1 MNNSTQELRRAFI
14 RYFELHGHQAVPSSA
29 LIPQAD
35 PTLLF
40 TNAGMNQFKR
50 VFLGEDTRAYT
61 RAVTVQKCLRAGG
74 KHNDLENVGYTRRH
88 HTFFEMLGNFSFGDY
103 FKEDAIQ
110 FGWEFLTQ
118 TVGLDKDRMWV
129 TVFREDDEADRLWKK
144 MGVSPS
150 RIVRCGEKDNFWQM
164 GDTGPCGPCSELH
177 FDQGPSVPGDDCPNG
192 EGDRVIEIWNLVFM
206 QFNRDAA
213 GTLHPLPKPS
223 IDTGMG
229 LERLAAVAQ
238 GVYSNYDSDVFTP
251 LLSAVA
257 ARAGVR
263 YGEKNQTDR
272 SMCVVADHLRA
283 ITFLM
288 ADGILPSNEGRGYVL
303 RRILRRAARHGRLLG
318 IVEPFL
324 YELTAAVVS
333 QMAGVYSEVR
343 SAAATIAEATRG
355 EEERFVAT
363 LDYSLPILNEILAKK
378 EVAAGSAFILASTD
392 AEATRSEEE
401 RFVATHD
408 YSLPISKEI
417 LAKKEVSAGSAP
429 TLAGTDAF
437 KLYDTYGLP
446 FDLMEEACR
455 ERGIKL
461 DTVGFEQAIA
471 EQRNRARKT
480 GGFVEEIARP
490 AVAELARRF
499 GTTKFVGYERLE
511 NESLVQAILIGD
523 RLVKEAAEG
532 DEVEIVLDVTPF
544 YAEGGG
550 QVGDQGVLTGSDG
563 QMEITETTRPVPT
576 VILHKGTVTK
586 GRIREGEQL
595 RMIVNTTTRQDAQRN
610 HTATHL
616 LHAALRDMLGPH
628 VKQYGSLVGP
638 NRLRFDFA
646 HFRPLSSR
654 DVDEIETVV
663 NNEVRKNE
671 RVATEVMSIQDAVAK
686 GALAFFGD
694 KYGEQV
700 RVVTVESFSKELCG
714 GTHCRQTGDIGLF
727 RIMSETGVAAGVRRI
742 EAQTGSGALTHMKKL
757 ETDIRE
763 LSDLLKVGQSE
774 LVAKTRKVM
783 MQLKDKERE
792 LEELK
797 LKMASGSAVE
807 TTAKTIAGIQ
817 VHVQRTDGLDVN
829 GMRALADQLR
839 DKLKSGVVA
848 LGAAN
853 DGKVSLLVV
862 VTKDLIARLKAGDLI
877 KEMAAEVGGTGGGRP
892 EMAQAGGKD
901 PARLDVALEKVFGL
915 VERLLER

>member
-1 MNNSTQELRRAFI
+1 MKNSTQELRQAFI
-14 RYFELHGHQAVPSSA
+14 RYFEQHGHQAVPSSA

-50 VFLGEDTRAYT
+50 VFLGEETRAYK

-118 TVGLDKDRMWV
+118 TVGLAKDRIWV
-129 TVFREDDEADRLWKK
+129 TIFCDDDEADQLWKK
-144 MGVSPS
+144 VGVPAS
-150 RIVRCGEKDNFWQM
+150 RIVRCDEKDNFWQM
-164 GDTGPCGPCSELH
+164 GETGPCGPCSELH
-177 FDQGPSVPGDDCPNG
+177 FDQGPAVPGDDRPNG
-192 EGDRVIEIWNLVFM
+192 AGDRVIEIWNLVFM
-206 QFNRDAA
+206 QFNRDA
-213 GTLHPLPKPS
+213 GGKLSPLPKPS

-257 ARAGVR
+257 TRAGVR
-263 YGEKNQTDR
+263 YGEKDQIDR
-272 SMCVVADHLRA
+272 SMRVVADHLRA

-288 ADGILPSNEGRGYVL
+288 ADGVLPSNEGRGYVL

-324 YELTAAVVS
+324 YELTSAVVN
-333 QMAGVYSEVR
+333 QMAGAYSEVR
-343 SAAATIAEATRG
+343 GAAATIAEATRG
-355 EEERFVAT
+355 EEERFIAT
-363 LDYSLPILNEILAKK
+363 LDQGLPILNEM
-378 EVAAGSAFILASTD
+378 
-392 AEATRSEEE
+392 
-401 RFVATHD
+401 
-408 YSLPISKEI
+408 ISK
-417 LAKKEVSAGSAP
+417 AKNTAITPGAGALELKGAEV
-429 TLAGTDAF
+429 F
-437 KLYDTYGLP
+437 MLYDTYGFP
-446 FDLMEEACR
+446 MDLIGEACR
-455 ERGIKL
+455 EQGMTL
-461 DTVGFEQAIA
+461 DEAGFNQAIE

-480 GGFVEEIARP
+480 GGFEQETARP
-490 AVAELARRF
+490 AVTELAGRV
-499 GTTKFVGYERLE
+499 GTTKFVGYDRLE
-511 NESLVQAILIGD
+511 SDSLVQAILKGD

-550 QVGDQGVLTGSDG
+550 QVGDRGVLMGQDG
-563 QMEITETTRPVPT
+563 QVEIKETTRPVPT
-576 VILHKGTVTK
+576 LILHKGIVTK

-595 RMIVNTTTRQDAQRN
+595 RMTVNATTRLDAQRN

-616 LHAALRDMLGPH
+616 LHAALRDLLGPH

-654 DVDEIETVV
+654 DIDDIETVV

-714 GTHCRQTGDIGLF
+714 GTHCRHTGDIGLF
-727 RIMSETGVAAGVRRI
+727 RIGSETGVAAGVRRI

-757 ETDIRE
+757 ETDMRE

-783 MQLKDKERE
+783 TQLKDKERE

-807 TTAKTIAGIQ
+807 ATAKTIGGVQ

-848 LGAAN
+848 LGAATE

-862 VTKDLIARLKAGDLI
+862 VTKDLIGKLNAGDLI
-877 KEMAAEVGGTGGGRP
+877 KVMAAEVGGTGGGRP

-915 VERLLER
+915 VEGILERYTNAG

>member
-1 MNNSTQELRRAFI
+1 MKNSIQELRQSFI
-14 RYFELHGHQAVPSSA
+14 RYFEQHGHQAVPSSA

-50 VFLGEDTRAYT
+50 VFLGEETRAYK

-118 TVGLDKDRMWV
+118 TVGLAKDRMWV
-129 TVFREDDEADRLWKK
+129 TIFRDDDEADELWKK
-144 MGVSPS
+144 VGVPAS

-177 FDQGPSVPGDDCPNG
+177 FDQGPSVPGDDRPNG

-263 YGEKNQTDR
+263 YGGQDSTDR
-272 SMCVVADHLRA
+272 SMRVVADHLRA

-288 ADGILPSNEGRGYVL
+288 ADGVLPSNEGRGYVL

-324 YELTAAVVS
+324 YELTAAVVN
-333 QMAGVYSEVR
+333 QMAEVYSEVQG
-343 SAAATIAEATRG
+343 AAATIAEATRG
-355 EEERFVAT
+355 EEERFIAT
-363 LDYSLPILNEILAKK
+363 LDQGLPILNEMMAK
-378 EVAAGSAFILASTD
+378 AS
-392 AEATRSEEE
+392 
-401 RFVATHD
+401 
-408 YSLPISKEI
+408 
-417 LAKKEVSAGSAP
+417 SAGSKV
-429 TLAGTDAF
+429 LSGSEVF
-437 KLYDTYGLP
+437 KLYDTYGFP
-446 FDLMEEACR
+446 MDLMAEACR
-455 ERGIKL
+455 EQGMTL
-461 DTVGFEQAIA
+461 DEAGFDQAIE
-471 EQRNRARKT
+471 EQRTRARKT
-480 GGFVEEIARP
+480 GGFEQETTRP
-490 AVAELARRF
+490 AVSELAGRV
-499 GTTKFVGYERLE
+499 GATKFIGYDRLE
-511 NESLVQAILIGD
+511 SESLVQAILIGD
-523 RLVKEAAEG
+523 RLVNEAAEG
-532 DEVEIVLDVTPF
+532 DEVELVLDVTPF

-550 QVGDQGVLTGSDG
+550 QVGDQGTLTGRDG
-563 QMEITETTRPVPT
+563 QVKITETMRPAPT

-595 RMIVNTTTRQDAQRN
+595 HMTVNATTRQDAQRN

-654 DVDEIETVV
+654 DVDEIEMVV
-663 NNEVRKNE
+663 NSEVRKNE

-727 RIMSETGVAAGVRRI
+727 RIVAETGVAAGVRRI

-757 ETDIRE
+757 ETDVRE

-774 LVAKTRKVM
+774 LVAKTRKILT
-783 MQLKDKERE
+783 QLKDKERE

-797 LKMASGSAVE
+797 LKMAGGSAVDA
-807 TTAKTIAGIQ
+807 TVKMVAGIQ

-839 DKLKSGVVA
+839 EKLKSGVVA

-853 DGKVSLLVV
+853 DGKVSLLVI
-862 VTKDLIARLKAGDLI
+862 VTKDLIDRLKAGDLI

-901 PARLDVALEKVFGL
+901 PARLDGALEKVFGL
-915 VERLLER
+915 VEQTLQRYTHGG

>member
-1 MNNSTQELRRAFI
+1 MKNSTQELRQAFI
-14 RYFELHGHQAVPSSA
+14 RYFEQHGHQAVPSSA

-50 VFLGEDTRAYT
+50 VFLGEESRAYK

-103 FKEDAIQ
+103 FKEDAIH

-118 TVGLDKDRMWV
+118 TVGLAKDRMWV
-129 TVFREDDEADRLWKK
+129 TIFRDDDEADELWKK
-144 MGVSPS
+144 VGVPAS

-164 GDTGPCGPCSELH
+164 GDTGPCGPCSEMH
-177 FDQGPSVPGDDCPNG
+177 FDQGPSVPGDDRPNG

-206 QFNRDAA
+206 QFNRDAS

-238 GVYSNYDSDVFTP
+238 GVFSNYDSDVFTP
-251 LLSAVA
+251 LLTAVA

-263 YGEKNQTDR
+263 YGEQEQIDR
-272 SMCVVADHLRA
+272 SMRVVADHLRA
-283 ITFLM
+283 MTFLI
-288 ADGILPSNEGRGYVL
+288 ADGVLPSNEGRGYVL

-324 YELTAAVVS
+324 HELTESVVN

-343 SAAATIAEATRG
+343 GAAATIAEATRG
-355 EEERFVAT
+355 EEERFIAT
-363 LDYSLPILNEILAKK
+363 LDQGLPILNEMIVKARSI
-378 EVAAGSAFILASTD
+378 GSKVLTG
-392 AEATRSEEE
+392 
-401 RFVATHD
+401 HD
-408 YSLPISKEI
+408 
-417 LAKKEVSAGSAP
+417 V
-429 TLAGTDAF
+429 F
-437 KLYDTYGLP
+437 KLYDTYGFP
-446 FDLMEEACR
+446 IDLMSEACR
-455 ERGIKL
+455 EQGLTL
-461 DTVGFEQAIA
+461 DEAGFEQAIA
-471 EQRNRARKT
+471 EQRSRARKT
-480 GGFVEEIARP
+480 GGFEQEMARP
-490 AVAELARRF
+490 EVVELAKRIGATQF
-499 GTTKFVGYERLE
+499 IGYDLLE
-511 NESLVQAILIGD
+511 SESLVQAILKGD

-532 DEVEIVLDVTPF
+532 DEIEVVLDVTPF

-550 QVGDQGVLTGSDG
+550 QVGDQGLLLGSDG
-563 QMEITETTRPVPT
+563 RMEIAETTRPAPT

-595 RMIVNTTTRQDAQRN
+595 RLTVNATTRQDAQRN

-616 LHAALRDMLGPH
+616 LHAALRDLLGPH

-654 DVDEIETVV
+654 DMDEIETVV

-714 GTHCRQTGDIGLF
+714 GTHCKQTGDIGLF
-727 RIMSETGVAAGVRRI
+727 RLVSETGVAAGVRRI
-742 EAQTGSGALTHMKKL
+742 EAQTGSGALAHMKQL
-757 ETDIRE
+757 EVDIRE
-763 LSDLLKVGQSE
+763 LSNLLKVGQSE

-783 MQLKDKERE
+783 TQLKDKERE
-792 LEELK
+792 LEEVKLK
-797 LKMASGSAVE
+797 LAGGSAAE
-807 TTAKTIAGIQ
+807 AAAKTVAGIL

-901 PARLDVALEKVFGL
+901 PARLDIALEKVFGL
-915 VERLLER
+915 VERMLER

>member
-1 MNNSTQELRRAFI
+1 MKNSTQELRQAFI
-14 RYFELHGHQAVPSSA
+14 RYFEQHGHQAVPSSA

-50 VFLGEDTRAYT
+50 VFLGEETRAYR

-74 KHNDLENVGYTRRH
+74 KHNDLENVGYTSRH

-118 TVGLDKDRMWV
+118 TVGLAKDRMWV
-129 TVFREDDEADRLWKK
+129 TIFRDDDEADQLWKK
-144 MGVSPS
+144 TGVPAS

-177 FDQGPSVPGDDCPNG
+177 FDQGPSVSGDDWPNG
-192 EGDRVIEIWNLVFM
+192 AGDRVIEIWNLVFM

-213 GTLHPLPKPS
+213 GKVHPLPKPS

-257 ARAGVR
+257 TRAGVR
-263 YGEKNQTDR
+263 YGEQDTTDR
-272 SMCVVADHLRA
+272 SMRVVADHLRA

-288 ADGILPSNEGRGYVL
+288 ADGVLPSNEGRGYVL

-318 IVEPFL
+318 IVAPFL
-324 YELTAAVVS
+324 YELTAAVVD
-333 QMAGVYSEVR
+333 QMAGAYSEVR
-343 SAAATIAEATRG
+343 GAAATIAEATRG
-355 EEERFVAT
+355 EEERFIAT
-363 LDYSLPILNEILAKK
+363 LDQGLPILNEMIAK
-378 EVAAGSAFILASTD
+378 A
-392 AEATRSEEE
+392 R
-401 RFVATHD
+401 
-408 YSLPISKEI
+408 
-417 LAKKEVSAGSAP
+417 SAGSKVL
-429 TLAGTDAF
+429 TGSDVF
-437 KLYDTYGLP
+437 KLYDTYGFP
-446 FDLMEEACR
+446 MDLIGETCR
-455 ERGIKL
+455 EQGMTL
-461 DTVGFEQAIA
+461 DEAGFDQAIE

-480 GGFVEEIARP
+480 GGFEQETARP
-490 AVAELARRF
+490 AVAELAGRV
-499 GTTKFVGYERLE
+499 GTTKFIGYDRLE
-511 NESLVQAILIGD
+511 SDSLVQAILKGD
-523 RLVKEAAEG
+523 RLVKEAAQG

-550 QVGDQGVLTGSDG
+550 QVGDRGVLMGHDG
-563 QMEITETTRPVPT
+563 QVEIKETTRPAPT
-576 VILHKGTVTK
+576 LILHKGTVTK

-595 RMIVNTTTRQDAQRN
+595 RMTVNATTRQDAQRN

-616 LHAALRDMLGPH
+616 VHAALRDMLGPH
-628 VKQYGSLVGP
+628 IKQYGSLVGP

-654 DVDEIETVV
+654 DINEIETVV
-663 NNEVRKNE
+663 NNEVQKNE

-714 GTHCRQTGDIGLF
+714 GTHCRHTGEIGLF
-727 RIMSETGVAAGVRRI
+727 RIVSETGVAAGVRRI
-742 EAQTGSGALTHMKKL
+742 EAQTGSGALAHMKKL

-783 MQLKDKERE
+783 TQLKDKERE

-797 LKMASGSAVE
+797 LRMATGSAVE

-862 VTKDLIARLKAGDLI
+862 VTKDLTTRLKAGDLI

-901 PARLDVALEKVFGL
+901 PSRLDVALEKVFGL
-915 VERLLER
+915 VERMLQRYTDAR

>member
-50 VFLGEDTRAYT
+50 VFLGEDTRAYK

-110 FGWEFLTQ
+110 FSWEFLTQ
-118 TVGLDKDRMWV
+118 TVGLAKDRMWV
-129 TVFREDDEADRLWKK
+129 TIFRDDDEADELWKK
-144 MGVSPS
+144 VGVPAS

-177 FDQGPSVPGDDCPNG
+177 FDQGPSVPGDDRPNG

-213 GTLHPLPKPS
+213 GTLHSLPKPS

-238 GVYSNYDSDVFTP
+238 GVYSNYDGDVFTP

-333 QMAGVYSEVR
+333 QMAEIYSEVQG
-343 SAAATIAEATRG
+343 AAATIAEATRG
-355 EEERFVAT
+355 EEERFIAT
-363 LDYSLPILNEILAKK
+363 LDQGLPILNEMMAKASSVGSK
-378 EVAAGSAFILASTD
+378 VLSGSEV
-392 AEATRSEEE
+392 
-401 RFVATHD
+401 
-408 YSLPISKEI
+408 
-417 LAKKEVSAGSAP
+417 
-429 TLAGTDAF
+429 F
-437 KLYDTYGLP
+437 KLYDTYGFP
-446 FDLMEEACR
+446 MDLMAEACR
-455 ERGIKL
+455 EQGMTL
-461 DTVGFEQAIA
+461 DEAGFDQAIE

-480 GGFVEEIARP
+480 GGFEQETTRP
-490 AVAELARRF
+490 AVSELAGRV
-499 GTTKFVGYERLE
+499 GATKFVGYDRLE
-511 NESLVQAILIGD
+511 SESLVQAILKGD

-532 DEVEIVLDVTPF
+532 EEVELVLDVTPF

-550 QVGDQGVLTGSDG
+550 QVGDQGVLTGLDG
-563 QMEITETTRPVPT
+563 QVKITETMRPAPT

-595 RMIVNTTTRQDAQRN
+595 HMTVNATTRHDAQRN

-727 RIMSETGVAAGVRRI
+727 RVVSETGVAAGVRRI
-742 EAQTGSGALTHMKKL
+742 EAQTGSGALTHIKKL
-757 ETDIRE
+757 ETDIRD

-774 LVAKTRKVM
+774 LAAKTRKILT
-783 MQLKDKERE
+783 QLKDKERE

-797 LKMASGSAVE
+797 LKMAGGSAVDA
-807 TTAKTIAGIQ
+807 TVKMVAGIP

-915 VERLLER
+915 VERTLER

>member
-1 MNNSTQELRRAFI
+1 MKNSTQELRQAFM
-14 RYFELHGHQAVPSSA
+14 RYFEQHGHQAVPSSA

-50 VFLGEDTRAYT
+50 VFLGEETRAYK

-118 TVGLDKDRMWV
+118 TVGLAKDRIWV
-129 TVFREDDEADRLWKK
+129 TIFRDDDEADQLWKK
-144 MGVSPS
+144 VGVPAS
-150 RIVRCGEKDNFWQM
+150 RIVRCDEKDNFWQM

-177 FDQGPSVPGDDCPNG
+177 FDQGPAVSGDDRPNSA
-192 EGDRVIEIWNLVFM
+192 GDRVIEIWNLVFM
-206 QFNRDAA
+206 QFNRDA
-213 GTLHPLPKPS
+213 GGKLSPLPKPS

-257 ARAGVR
+257 IRAGVR
-263 YGEKNQTDR
+263 YGEKDQIDR
-272 SMCVVADHLRA
+272 SMRVVADHLRA

-288 ADGILPSNEGRGYVL
+288 ADGVLPSNEGRGYVL

-324 YELTAAVVS
+324 YELTSAVVN
-333 QMAGVYSEVR
+333 QMAGAYSEVR
-343 SAAATIAEATRG
+343 GAAATIAEATRG
-355 EEERFVAT
+355 EEERFIAT
-363 LDYSLPILNEILAKK
+363 LDQGLPILNEM
-378 EVAAGSAFILASTD
+378 
-392 AEATRSEEE
+392 
-401 RFVATHD
+401 
-408 YSLPISKEI
+408 ISK
-417 LAKKEVSAGSAP
+417 AKNTSITPGAGALELKGAEV
-429 TLAGTDAF
+429 F
-437 KLYDTYGLP
+437 MLYDTYGFP
-446 FDLMEEACR
+446 MDLIGEACR
-455 ERGIKL
+455 EQGMTL
-461 DTVGFEQAIA
+461 DEAGFNQAIE

-480 GGFVEEIARP
+480 GGFEQETARP
-490 AVAELARRF
+490 AVTELTGRV
-499 GTTKFVGYERLE
+499 GTTKFVGYDRLE
-511 NESLVQAILIGD
+511 SDSLVQAILKGD

-550 QVGDQGVLTGSDG
+550 QVGDRGVLMGQDG
-563 QMEITETTRPVPT
+563 QVEIKETTRPVPT
-576 VILHKGTVTK
+576 LILHKGTVTK

-595 RMIVNTTTRQDAQRN
+595 RMTVNATTRLDAQRN

-616 LHAALRDMLGPH
+616 LHAALRDLLGPH

-654 DVDEIETVV
+654 DADEIEMVV

-714 GTHCRQTGDIGLF
+714 GTHCRHTGDIGLF
-727 RIMSETGVAAGVRRI
+727 RIVSETGVAAGVRRI

-757 ETDIRE
+757 ETDMRE

-783 MQLKDKERE
+783 TQLKDKERE

-807 TTAKTIAGIQ
+807 ATAKTIAGVQ

-829 GMRALADQLR
+829 GMRVLADQLR

-848 LGAAN
+848 LGAATE

-862 VTKDLIARLKAGDLI
+862 VTKDLIGKLNAGDLI
-877 KEMAAEVGGTGGGRP
+877 KVMAAEVGGTGGGRP

-901 PARLDVALEKVFGL
+901 PARLDVALERIFGL
-915 VERLLER
+915 VERMLERYTNAG

>member
-1 MNNSTQELRRAFI
+1 MKNSTQELRQAFI
-14 RYFELHGHQAVPSSA
+14 RYFEQHGHQAVPSSA

-50 VFLGEDTRAYT
+50 VFLGEETRAYK

-103 FKEDAIQ
+103 FKEDAIR

-118 TVGLDKDRMWV
+118 TVGLAKDRMWV
-129 TVFREDDEADRLWKK
+129 TIFRDDDEADQLWKK
-144 MGVSPS
+144 VGVPAS
-150 RIVRCGEKDNFWQM
+150 RIVRCDENDNFWQM

-177 FDQGPSVPGDDCPNG
+177 YDQGPSVPGDDRPNG

-206 QFNRDAA
+206 QYNRDAA

-257 ARAGVR
+257 SRAGAR
-263 YGEKNQTDR
+263 YGEQETIDR
-272 SMCVVADHLRA
+272 SMRVVADHLRA

-288 ADGILPSNEGRGYVL
+288 ADGVLPSNEGRGYVL

-318 IVEPFL
+318 IIEPFL
-324 YELTAAVVS
+324 YELTSAVVI
-333 QMAGVYSEVR
+333 QMGEAYSEVR
-343 SAAATIAEATRG
+343 AAAATIAEATRG
-355 EEERFVAT
+355 EEERFIAT
-363 LDYSLPILNEILAKK
+363 LDQGLPILNEMIAKAR
-378 EVAAGSAFILASTD
+378 AAGQKVLMGAD
-392 AEATRSEEE
+392 
-401 RFVATHD
+401 V
-408 YSLPISKEI
+408 
-417 LAKKEVSAGSAP
+417 
-429 TLAGTDAF
+429 F
-437 KLYDTYGLP
+437 KLYDTYGFP
-446 FDLMEEACR
+446 MDLIGEACR
-455 ERGIKL
+455 EQGLTL
-461 DTVGFEQAIA
+461 DEVGFNQAIE

-480 GGFVEEIARP
+480 GGFEQETARP
-490 AVAELARRF
+490 AVAELTGRF
-499 GTTKFVGYERLE
+499 GATKFIGYDRLE
-511 NESLVQAILIGD
+511 HESLVQAILKGD
-523 RLVKEAAEG
+523 RLVKEATEG
-532 DEVEIVLDVTPF
+532 DEVEVVLDVTPF

-550 QVGDQGVLTGSDG
+550 QVGDQGVLMGHDG
-563 QMEITETTRPVPT
+563 RVEIKDTTRPVPT
-576 VILHKGTVTK
+576 LILHRGTVTK
-586 GRIREGEQL
+586 GRIREGESL
-595 RMIVNTTTRQDAQRN
+595 RMTVNATTRRDAQRN

-616 LHAALRDMLGPH
+616 VHAALRDLLGPH

-654 DVDEIETVV
+654 DIDEIETVV
-663 NNEVRKNE
+663 NDEVRKNE
-671 RVATEVMSIQDAVAK
+671 QVATEVMSIQDAVAK

-714 GTHCRQTGDIGLF
+714 GTHCQRTGDIGLF
-727 RIMSETGVAAGVRRI
+727 RIVSETGVAAGVRRL
-742 EAQTGSGALTHMKKL
+742 EAQTGSGALGHMKKL

-783 MQLKDKERE
+783 TQLKDKERE

-797 LKMASGSAVE
+797 LKMASGSAVQS
-807 TTAKTIAGIQ
+807 TAKTIAGIQ

-839 DKLKSGVVA
+839 DRLKSGVVA

-877 KEMAAEVGGTGGGRP
+877 KEMALEVNGTGGGRP

-901 PARLDVALEKVFGL
+901 PAKLDVALEKVFGL
-915 VERLLER
+915 VERMLGRYTDGG

>member
-1 MNNSTQELRRAFI
+1 MKNSTQELRQAFI
-14 RYFELHGHQAVPSSA
+14 RYFEQHGHQAVPSSA

-50 VFLGEDTRAYT
+50 VFLGEDTRAYK

-110 FGWEFLTQ
+110 FGWEFLTE
-118 TVGLDKDRMWV
+118 TVSLAKDRMWV
-129 TVFREDDEADRLWKK
+129 TIFRDDDEADQLWKK
-144 MGVSPS
+144 VGVPAG

-177 FDQGPSVPGDDCPNG
+177 FDQGPSVPGDDRPNG
-192 EGDRVIEIWNLVFM
+192 AGDRVIEIWNLVFM
-206 QFNRDAA
+206 QFNRDSA

-263 YGEKNQTDR
+263 YGEKDQTDR
-272 SMCVVADHLRA
+272 SMRVVADHLRA

-288 ADGILPSNEGRGYVL
+288 ADGVLPSNEGRGYVL

-324 YELTAAVVS
+324 HELTVAVVA
-333 QMAGVYSEVR
+333 QMGSVYSEVR
-343 SAAATIAEATRG
+343 SAAATIVEATRG
-355 EEERFVAT
+355 EEERFIAT
-363 LDYSLPILNEILAKK
+363 LDQGLPILNEMIAKAR
-378 EVAAGSAFILASTD
+378 AAGSK
-392 AEATRSEEE
+392 
-401 RFVATHD
+401 V
-408 YSLPISKEI
+408 
-417 LAKKEVSAGSAP
+417 
-429 TLAGTDAF
+429 LAGPEVF
-437 KLYDTYGLP
+437 KLYDTYGFP
-446 FDLMEEACR
+446 MDLMGEACR
-455 ERGIKL
+455 EQGMTL
-461 DTVGFEQAIA
+461 DEAGFDQAIE

-480 GGFVEEIARP
+480 GGFEQETARP
-490 AVAELARRF
+490 ALAELAARV
-499 GTTKFVGYERLE
+499 GTTKFIGYDRLE
-511 NESLVQAILIGD
+511 SESLVQAILKGD

-550 QVGDQGVLTGSDG
+550 QVGDRGVLMGHDG
-563 QMEITETTRPVPT
+563 QVEITETTRPVPT

-595 RMIVNTTTRQDAQRN
+595 HMTVNATTRQDAQRN

-646 HFRPLSSR
+646 HFRPLTSR
-654 DVDEIETVV
+654 DIDEIEMVV

-727 RIMSETGVAAGVRRI
+727 RIVSETGVAAGVRRI
-742 EAQTGSGALTHMKKL
+742 EAQTGSGALADMKQL

-763 LSDLLKVGQSE
+763 LSNLLKVGQPE

-783 MQLKDKERE
+783 TQLKDRERE

-797 LKMASGSAVE
+797 LKMAGSSAVE
-807 TTAKTIAGIQ
+807 SAAKTIAGIQ

-862 VTKDLIARLKAGDLI
+862 VTKDLVARLKAGDLI
-877 KEMAAEVGGTGGGRP
+877 KEMAMEVGGTGGGRP

-901 PARLDVALEKVFGL
+901 PARLDAALEKVFGL
-915 VERLLER
+915 VERMLER

>member
-1 MNNSTQELRRAFI
+1 MKNSTHELRQAFI
-14 RYFELHGHQAVPSSA
+14 RYFEQHGHQAVPSSA

-50 VFLGEDTRAYT
+50 VFLGEETRAYK

-103 FKEDAIQ
+103 FKEEAIL
-110 FGWEFLTQ
+110 FGWEFLTK
-118 TVGLDKDRMWV
+118 TVGLEKDRMWV
-129 TVFREDDEADRLWKK
+129 TVFRDDDDAEQLWKK
-144 MGVSPS
+144 IGVSPS

-177 FDQGPSVPGDDCPNG
+177 FDQGPSVPGDDRPNG

-206 QFNRDAA
+206 QYNRDVA

-251 LLSAVA
+251 LLDAVA
-257 ARAGVR
+257 ARAGVP
-263 YGEKNQTDR
+263 YGAQDTTDR
-272 SMCVVADHLRA
+272 SMRVVADHLRA
-283 ITFLM
+283 MTFLM
-288 ADGILPSNEGRGYVL
+288 ADGVLPSNEGRGYVL

-324 YELTAAVVS
+324 HELTAAVVD
-333 QMAGVYSEVR
+333 QMGPVYSEIR
-343 SAAATIAEATRG
+343 GAAATIAEATRG
-355 EEERFVAT
+355 EEERFIAT
-363 LDYSLPILNEILAKK
+363 LDQGLPILNELIAK
-378 EVAAGSAFILASTD
+378 A
-392 AEATRSEEE
+392 R
-401 RFVATHD
+401 
-408 YSLPISKEI
+408 
-417 LAKKEVSAGSAP
+417 SAGSKIL
-429 TLAGTDAF
+429 TGSDVF
-437 KLYDTYGLP
+437 KLYDTYGFP
-446 FDLMEEACR
+446 MDLMGEACR
-455 ERGIKL
+455 EQEMTL
-461 DTVGFEQAIA
+461 DEAGFDRAIE
-471 EQRNRARKT
+471 EQRTRARKT
-480 GGFVEEIARP
+480 GGFEQETARP
-490 AVAELARRF
+490 AVAELAGRL
-499 GTTKFVGYERLE
+499 GATKFIGYDRLE
-511 NESLVQAILIGD
+511 SDSVVLAILKGD

-532 DEVEIVLDVTPF
+532 DAVELVLDMTPF

-550 QVGDQGVLTGSDG
+550 QIGDRGLLMGTDG
-563 QMEITETTRPVPT
+563 QVEIQETTRPAPT
-576 VILHKGTVTK
+576 VILHTGIVKK
-586 GRIREGEQL
+586 GRIREGESL
-595 RMIVNTTTRQDAQRN
+595 HMTVDAATRQAAQRN

-616 LHAALRDMLGPH
+616 LHAALRDLLGPH

-646 HFRPLSSR
+646 HFRPLTSR
-654 DVDEIETVV
+654 DIDEIELVV

-727 RIMSETGVAAGVRRI
+727 RIESETGVAAGVRRI
-742 EAQTGSGALTHMKKL
+742 EAQTGSGALAHMKRL

-763 LSDLLKVGQSE
+763 LADLLKVGQSE
-774 LVAKTRKVM
+774 LVAKTRKVIT
-783 MQLKDKERE
+783 QLKDKERE

-807 TTAKTIAGIQ
+807 ATARTIAGVQ

-877 KEMAAEVGGTGGGRP
+877 KAMAAEVGGTGGGRP

-901 PARLDVALEKVFGL
+901 PAKLDAALENVFGL
-915 VERLLER
+915 VERMLER

>member
-1 MNNSTQELRRAFI
+1 MKNSTQELRQVFV
-14 RYFELHGHQAVPSSA
+14 RYFEQQGHQAVPSSA

-50 VFLGEDTRAYT
+50 VFLGEDTRTYR

-103 FKEDAIQ
+103 FKEEAIL
-110 FGWEFLTQ
+110 FGWEFLTK
-118 TVGLDKDRMWV
+118 TVGLNKDRMWV
-129 TVFREDDEADRLWKK
+129 TVFRDDDDADQLWKK
-144 MGVSPS
+144 VGVPAS

-177 FDQGPSVPGDDCPNG
+177 FDQGPSVPGDDQPNG
-192 EGDRVIEIWNLVFM
+192 EGDRVLEIWNLVFM
-206 QFNRDAA
+206 QFNRDSA
-213 GTLHPLPKPS
+213 GILHPLPKPS

-251 LLSAVA
+251 LLNAVGL
-257 ARAGVR
+257 RAGVR
-263 YGEKNQTDR
+263 YGEQEQTDR
-272 SMCVVADHLRA
+272 SMRVVADHLRA

-288 ADGILPSNEGRGYVL
+288 ADGVLPSNEGRGYVL

-318 IVEPFL
+318 VVEPFL
-324 YELTAAVVS
+324 HELTAAVVS
-333 QMAGVYSEVR
+333 QMAEVYSEVR
-343 SAAATIAEATRG
+343 GAAATIAEATRG
-355 EEERFVAT
+355 EEERFIAT
-363 LDYSLPILNEILAKK
+363 LDQGLPILTEMIVNA
-378 EVAAGSAFILASTD
+378 
-392 AEATRSEEE
+392 R
-401 RFVATHD
+401 
-408 YSLPISKEI
+408 
-417 LAKKEVSAGSAP
+417 SAGGHVLTGP
-429 TLAGTDAF
+429 DVF
-437 KLYDTYGLP
+437 KLYDTYGFP
-446 FDLMEEACR
+446 IDLMGEACR
-455 ERGIKL
+455 EQGMTL
-461 DTVGFEQAIA
+461 DEAGFDQAIE
-471 EQRNRARKT
+471 EQRTRARRS
-480 GGFVEEIARP
+480 GGFVQEIARP
-490 AVAELARRF
+490 AVAELAGRV
-499 GTTKFVGYERLE
+499 GATNFVGYDRLE
-511 NESLVQAILIGD
+511 SDSLVQAILKGD

-532 DEVEIVLDVTPF
+532 DEVELVLDVTPF

-550 QVGDQGVLTGSDG
+550 QVGDQGVLTGLDG
-563 QMEITETTRPVPT
+563 WVEITETTRPAPT

-595 RMIVNTTTRQDAQRN
+595 RMTVNATTRQDAQRN

-671 RVATEVMSIQDAVAK
+671 RVATDVMSIQDAVAK

-714 GTHCRQTGDIGLF
+714 GTHCLQTGDIGLF
-727 RIMSETGVAAGVRRI
+727 RIVSETGVAAGVRRI
-742 EAQTGSGALTHMKKL
+742 EAQTGSGAFSQMKKL
-757 ETDIRE
+757 ETDMRE
-763 LSDLLKVGQSE
+763 LSDLLKVGRSE

-783 MQLKDKERE
+783 TQLKDKERE

-797 LKMASGSAVE
+797 LKMAGSSAVE
-807 TTAKTIAGIQ
+807 ATAKTIAGIH

-848 LGAAN
+848 LGAVN

-862 VTKDLIARLKAGDLI
+862 VTKDLIGRLKAGDLI
-877 KEMAAEVGGTGGGRP
+877 KEMATEVGGTGGGRP

-901 PARLDVALEKVFGL
+901 PAKLDVALEKVFGL
-915 VERLLER
+915 VERLAER

>member
-1 MNNSTQELRRAFI
+1 MKNSTQELRQAFI
-14 RYFELHGHQAVPSSA
+14 RYFEQHGHQAVPSSA

-50 VFLGEDTRAYT
+50 VFLGEETRAYR

-74 KHNDLENVGYTRRH
+74 KHNDLENVGYTSRH

-103 FKEDAIQ
+103 FKEDAIT
-110 FGWEFLTQ
+110 FGWEFLTK
-118 TVGLDKDRMWV
+118 TVGLAKDRIWV
-129 TVFREDDEADRLWKK
+129 TIFRDDDEADQLWKK
-144 MGVSPS
+144 VGVPAS
-150 RIVRCGEKDNFWQM
+150 RIVRCDEKDNFWQM

-177 FDQGPSVPGDDCPNG
+177 FDQGPAVPGDDRPNG
-192 EGDRVIEIWNLVFM
+192 AGDRIIEIWNLVFM
-206 QFNRDAA
+206 QFNRDA
-213 GTLHPLPKPS
+213 GGKLSPLPKPS

-238 GVYSNYDSDVFTP
+238 GVYSNYDSDVFMP

-257 ARAGVR
+257 IRAGVR
-263 YGEKNQTDR
+263 YGEKDQIDR
-272 SMCVVADHLRA
+272 SMRVVADHLRA

-288 ADGILPSNEGRGYVL
+288 ADGVLPSNEGRGYVL

-324 YELTAAVVS
+324 YELTSAVVN
-333 QMAGVYSEVR
+333 QMAGAYSELR
-343 SAAATIAEATRG
+343 DAAATIAEATRG
-355 EEERFVAT
+355 EEERFIAT
-363 LDYSLPILNEILAKK
+363 LDQGFPILNEMIAK
-378 EVAAGSAFILASTD
+378 A
-392 AEATRSEEE
+392 R
-401 RFVATHD
+401 
-408 YSLPISKEI
+408 
-417 LAKKEVSAGSAP
+417 SAGSKVL
-429 TLAGTDAF
+429 TGSDVF
-437 KLYDTYGLP
+437 KLYDTYGFP
-446 FDLMEEACR
+446 MDLIGETCR
-455 ERGIKL
+455 EQGMTL
-461 DTVGFEQAIA
+461 DETGFDQAIE

-480 GGFVEEIARP
+480 GGFEMETEKPII
-490 AVAELARRF
+490 AELIKKLNVTETISVGPKEEARVLKF
-499 GTTKFVGYERLE
+499 QKTDFVGYERLDSE
-511 NESLVQAILIGD
+511 GVVQEVLKED
-523 RLVKEAAEG
+523 RIIQEAVQG
-532 DEVEIVLDVTPF
+532 DEVELVLNVTPF
-544 YAEGGG
+544 YPEGGG
-550 QVGDQGVLTGSDG
+550 QVGDQGMLIGPDG
-563 QMEITETTRPVPT
+563 RVEVKATTKPHPSL
-576 VILHKGTVTK
+576 ILHKGVVQA
-586 GRIREGEQL
+586 GRIQKGDPL
-595 RMIVNTTTRQDAQRN
+595 RMRVNPITRQDAARN

-616 LHAALRDMLGPH
+616 VHAALRDMLGPH

-654 DVDEIETVV
+654 DIDDIEATVNDEI
-663 NNEVRKNE
+663 RKNE
-671 RVATEVMSIQDAVAK
+671 QVQTEVMSIQDAVAK

-700 RVVTVESFSKELCG
+700 RVVTVEAFSKELCG
-714 GTHCRQTGDIGLF
+714 GTHCRHTGDIGLF
-727 RIMSETGVAAGVRRI
+727 RIVSETGVAAGVRRI
-742 EAQTGSGALTHMKKL
+742 EAQTGSGALAHMKKL

-783 MQLKDKERE
+783 TQLKDKERE

-807 TTAKTIAGIQ
+807 ATAKTIAGVQ
-817 VHVQRTDGLDVN
+817 VHLQRTDGLDVN

-848 LGAAN
+848 LGAATD

-862 VTKDLIARLKAGDLI
+862 VTKDLIGKLNAGVLI

-901 PARLDVALEKVFGL
+901 PAKLDIALEKVFGL
-915 VERLLER
+915 VERMLERYTNAG

>member
-1 MNNSTQELRRAFI
+1 MKNSTQELRQAFI
-14 RYFELHGHQAVPSSA
+14 RYFEQQGHQAVPSSA

-50 VFLGEDTRAYT
+50 VFLGEDQRAYK

-118 TVGLDKDRMWV
+118 TVGLAKDRMWV
-129 TVFREDDEADRLWKK
+129 TIFRDDDDADQLWKK
-144 MGVSPS
+144 VGVPAS

-177 FDQGPSVPGDDCPNG
+177 FDQGPSVPGDDRPNG

-251 LLSAVA
+251 LLIAVA
-257 ARAGVR
+257 ARAGVG
-263 YGEKNQTDR
+263 YGEQDTTDR
-272 SMCVVADHLRA
+272 SMRVVADHLRA

-288 ADGILPSNEGRGYVL
+288 ADGVLPSNEGRGYVL

-318 IVEPFL
+318 IIEPFL
-324 YELTAAVVS
+324 HELTAAVVS

-355 EEERFVAT
+355 EEERFIAT
-363 LDYSLPILNEILAKK
+363 LDQGLPILNEMVAK
-378 EVAAGSAFILASTD
+378 A
-392 AEATRSEEE
+392 R
-401 RFVATHD
+401 
-408 YSLPISKEI
+408 
-417 LAKKEVSAGSAP
+417 SAGSQVL
-429 TLAGTDAF
+429 TGTDVF
-437 KLYDTYGLP
+437 KLYDTYGFP
-446 FDLMEEACR
+446 IDLMGEACR
-455 ERGIKL
+455 EQGMTL
-461 DTVGFEQAIA
+461 DEAGFDQAIE

-480 GGFVEEIARP
+480 GGFEQETARP
-490 AVAELARRF
+490 AVAELAGRV
-499 GTTKFVGYERLE
+499 GATKFIGYDRLE
-511 NESLVQAILIGD
+511 SESLVQAILKGD

-550 QVGDQGVLTGSDG
+550 QVGDRGALIGHDG
-563 QMEITETTRPVPT
+563 QVEIKETTRPAPT

-595 RMIVNTTTRQDAQRN
+595 RMTVNATTRQDAQRN

-616 LHAALRDMLGPH
+616 VHAALRDMLGPH

-646 HFRPLSSR
+646 HFRPLTSR
-654 DVDEIETVV
+654 DIDEIEMVV

-727 RIMSETGVAAGVRRI
+727 RIVSETGVAAGVRRI
-742 EAQTGSGALTHMKKL
+742 EAQTGSGALAHMKQL

-763 LSDLLKVGQSE
+763 LSNLLKVGQSE

-783 MQLKDKERE
+783 TQLKDKERE
-792 LEELK
+792 LEEVK
-797 LKMASGSAVE
+797 LKMAGGSAAE
-807 TTAKTIAGIQ
+807 AMAKTIAGVQ

-862 VTKDLIARLKAGDLI
+862 VTKDLIGRLKAGDLI

-901 PARLDVALEKVFGL
+901 TAKLDGALKNVFGL
-915 VERLLER
+915 VERMLERYTHGG